1 MSGAPECRMS
11 AAAVR
16 PFSVYRS
23 AHLSLFLCGLLVL
36 SASVSA
42 QQAQQT
48 PPANTAPQTSP
59 SPTLSAPQSP
69 QAQESASPPK
79 AQSSEPASEVD
90 THASVPFQS
99 HVNLVPV
106 RVVVHDSNGKVVTGL
121 TKEDFRLFQDRRPQT
136 ISHFSVE
143 TPASAAQQVVR
154 GGASDAAPDQPVSPA
169 SVNLAMPSRFVALL
183 FDDIHLNLQDLMQ
196 ARLAA
201 LRFLDTSVEPTE
213 RVALLTTSGQTQVDF
228 TDDRAKIREMVK
240 QLMPHFI
247 GGYDPS
253 GTSQCPPMN
262 YYEADLIQDK
272 NDPQAQAAAIDDAIA
287 CSGFSGQSAATQA
300 RSLVISTAMELINAG
315 DVNTQYAVRRL
326 IEVVRRISALPGQ
339 RTIVLVSPGFLTPNH
354 EYEVSEII
362 DRATRAN
369 VFINTLD
376 ARGLYT
382 VDPIGDVSRP
392 APVPSNSAAMALDLS
407 YRIQGEERQSDVL
420 LDLSNGTGGFYF
432 HNNNDLDK
440 GFRSTASVPEVSYL
454 LAFNPEAMKFNGQ
467 FHSIKVTLAKKG
479 SYTIQARRGFFAPK
493 HGQTPEELAK
503 QDIEEAVFSQEEQQG
518 VPVELQL
525 QYYKSDAMNAKLSVL
540 THVNVSQ
547 LRFEKAEGRNLD
559 QIAVVAA
566 LFDRNGN
573 FIAGNQKNVDLRL
586 KDATLERLT
595 QTGMTVKIGFD
606 VKPGGY
612 IVRLVVRDSKAANL
626 AAKNGVIEIP

>member
-1 MSGAPECRMS
+1 MS

-16 PFSVYRS
+16 PFSPYLS
-23 AHLSLFLCGLLVL
+23 ARLSVFLCGFLVF
-36 SASVSA
+36 SASVFA
-42 QQAQQT
+42 QQEQQA
-48 PPANTAPQTSP
+48 PPPNTAPQTSP

-69 QAQESASPPK
+69 QAQESVDAPK
-79 AQSSEPASEVD
+79 AQSPEPASEVD

-143 TPASAAQQVVR
+143 TPASVAQQVVR
-154 GGASDAAPDQPVSPA
+154 GGASDASPDQPVSAA
-169 SVNLAMPSRFVALL
+169 SGNLAMPSRFVALL

-201 LRFLDTSVEPTE
+201 LRFLDISVEPTE

-228 TDDRAKIREMVK
+228 TDDRARIREMLK
-240 QLMPHFI
+240 QMMPHFI

-272 NDPQAQAAAIDDAIA
+272 NDQQAEAAAVADAIA
-287 CSGFSGQSAATQA
+287 CAGLSGPSATAQA
-300 RSLVISTAMELINAG
+300 LSLVNSTALQLVNAG
-315 DVNTQYAVRRL
+315 EINTEYAVRRL
-326 IEVVRRISALPGQ
+326 IEVIRRISALPGQ

-354 EYEVSEII
+354 EIDVSEII
-362 DRATRAN
+362 DKATRAN
-369 VFINTLD
+369 VFINVLD

-392 APVPSNSAAMALDLS
+392 APVPSNSAAMALDLG
-407 YRIQGEERQSDVL
+407 YRIQSEERQSDVL
-420 LDLSNGTGGFYF
+420 MDLSNGTGGFYF

-440 GFRSTASVPEVSYL
+440 GFRSTAAVPEVSYL

-559 QIAVVAA
+559 QIEVVAA

-586 KDATLERLT
+586 KDATLARLT

>member
-16 PFSVYRS
+16 PFSIYNS
-23 AHLSLFLCGLLVL
+23 ARLSLFLWGLLVPF
-36 SASVSA
+36 ASVFA
-42 QQAQQT
+42 QQSPQT
-48 PPANTAPQTSP
+48 DPAPQSSP
-59 SPTLSAPQSP
+59 SPTLSAPPSP
-69 QAQESASPPK
+69 QSQQSVAAPK
-79 AQSSEPASEVD
+79 AQSSEPSSEVD

-154 GGASDAAPDQPVSPA
+154 GQPSDASTDQPVA
-169 SVNLAMPSRFVALL
+169 STSGNLAMPSRFVALL
-183 FDDIHLNLQDLMQ
+183 FDDVHLNLQDLMQ
-196 ARLAA
+196 VRLAA

-213 RVALLTTSGQTQVDF
+213 RVAIFTTSGQTQVDF
-228 TDDRAKIREMVK
+228 TDDRARIREMVK
-240 QLMPHFI
+240 QLLPHFI

-262 YYEADLIQDK
+262 YYEADLIQNK
-272 NDPQAQAAAIDDAIA
+272 NDQQAQAAAIADAIA
-287 CSGFSGQSAATQA
+287 CSGFSGPTAATQA
-300 RSLVISTAMELINAG
+300 RSLVVSTAMQLISAG
-315 DVNTQYAVRRL
+315 EINTEYAVRRL
-326 IEVVRRISALPGQ
+326 VEVVRRISALPGQ
-339 RTIVLVSPGFLTPNH
+339 RTIVLVSPGFLTPEH
-354 EYEVSEII
+354 EYDVSEII

-369 VFINTLD
+369 IFINTLD

-382 VDPIGDVSRP
+382 VDPIGDITRP
-392 APVPSNSAAMALDLS
+392 VPVPSNSAAMALDVG
-407 YRIQGEERQSDVL
+407 YRVQSEERQSDVL
-420 LDLSNGTGGFYF
+420 MDLSNGTGGFYF
-432 HNNNDLDK
+432 HNSNDLDK
-440 GFRSTASVPEVSYL
+440 GFRTTATVPEVSYL

-467 FHSIKVTLAKKG
+467 FHSINVTLAKKG

-493 HGQTPEELAK
+493 HGQSPEELAK

-540 THVNVSQ
+540 THVNISQ
-547 LRFEKAEGRNLD
+547 LRFEKAGGRNLD
-559 QIAVVAA
+559 QLAVVAA

>member
-1 MSGAPECRMS
+1 MS
-11 AAAVR
+11 AAADR
-16 PFSVYRS
+16 PFSIYNS
-23 AHLSLFLCGLLVL
+23 ARLSLFLCGLLIPFAPVF
-36 SASVSA
+36 A
-42 QQAQQT
+42 QQSPQT
-48 PPANTAPQTSP
+48 DTAPPSSP

-69 QAQESASPPK
+69 QSQESVAEPK
-79 AQSSEPASEVD
+79 AQSSEPSSEVD

-154 GGASDAAPDQPVSPA
+154 GQPSDASPDQPVA
-169 SVNLAMPSRFVALL
+169 STSGNLAMPSRFVALL
-183 FDDIHLNLQDLMQ
+183 FDDVHLNLQDLMQ

-213 RVALLTTSGQTQVDF
+213 RVAIFTTSGQTQVDF
-228 TDDRAKIREMVK
+228 TDDRARIREMVK
-240 QLMPHFI
+240 QLLPHFI

-262 YYEADLIQDK
+262 YYEADLIQNQ
-272 NDPQAQAAAIDDAIA
+272 NDQQAQAAAIADAIA
-287 CSGFSGQSAATQA
+287 CSGFSGQAAATQA
-300 RSLVISTAMELINAG
+300 RSLVVSTALQLINAG
-315 DVNTQYAVRRL
+315 EINTEYAVRRL
-326 IEVVRRISALPGQ
+326 VEVVRRISALPGQ

-354 EYEVSEII
+354 EYDVSEII

-369 VFINTLD
+369 IFINTLD

-382 VDPIGDVSRP
+382 VDPIGDITRP
-392 APVPSNSAAMALDLS
+392 APVPSNSAAMALDVG
-407 YRIQGEERQSDVL
+407 YRVQSEERQSDVL
-420 LDLSNGTGGFYF
+420 MDLSNGTGGFYF
-432 HNNNDLDK
+432 HNSNDLDK
-440 GFRSTASVPEVSYL
+440 GFRTTATVPEVSYL
-454 LAFNPEAMKFNGQ
+454 LAFSPEAMKFNGQ

-493 HGQTPEELAK
+493 HGQSPEELAK

-540 THVNVSQ
+540 THVNISQ
-547 LRFEKAEGRNLD
+547 LRFEKAGGRNLD
-559 QIAVVAA
+559 QLAVVAA

-612 IVRLVVRDSKAANL
+612 LVRLVVRDSKAANL